1 MDLYSYYLDSG
12 EMPYGTAKAR
22 DGDPVE
28 FIMDRLDDLCMME
41 SKVEEASFDMNQ
53 ASWKQDMPS
62 ELMMVIKKY
71 DLDPSDAFQM
81 AN

>member
-1 MDLYSYYLDSG
+1 MG
-12 EMPYGTAKAR
+12 
-22 DGDPVE
+22 
-28 FIMDRLDDLCMME
+28 MME

-81 AN
+81 ANKDMNADIDAIADLHDDFVDRTGSDSDIDGGDE